1 MGSFLVEL
9 VLAGATA
16 ISAPLAPLTSALLA
30 EAKAPLTTAVQS
42 SHLGETIDR
51 ILDHKRLATA
61 TIGVVVIDT
70 ANGEVL
76 YSRNPDTP
84 VNPASNIKLLTTA
97 AALSILG
104 PEHRY
109 VTRLFVRRDALR
121 GDTIHGDLYLKGGGD
136 PWLVTGD
143 LYELAGDLHAL
154 GVRRITGGIIID
166 SSAFDRDE
174 LPPVYD
180 QKDEFA
186 SYRAMSSA
194 ASVNFN
200 TFVVHMYPGSALGQ
214 AATVSLDPALPSITL
229 QSKTATVEGRRN
241 QALVSREIDR
251 EGGLSLNFSG
261 SLGIDAAVAHFRY
274 PVADPSKNAGAIL
287 ALVLG
292 QRGIRIG
299 KGAIRKATVPKGARA
314 LLSRASRPLSALC
327 RGVNKHSNNFMAEQI
342 LKTLDLHDERPA
354 TFEGALARVREHLE
368 GLGIESEGLQ
378 LKNGSGLY
386 DANRITASQLA
397 QLLVATY
404 NDFRVSS
411 DFLASLPI
419 SGVDG
424 TMRRRLRD
432 SAATRYVRAKTGTL
446 NESSA
451 LSGYA
456 GAPSRP
462 PIAFSI
468 LIGEISRGKTQL
480 ARSVQNQIAEELA
493 ALAARRARGPRATS
507 NSDLR

>member
-1 MGSFLVEL
+1 MGSFLIEL
-9 VLAGATA
+9 ALAGATA
-16 ISAPLAPLTSALLA
+16 ISALSAPLPSALLA
-30 EAKAPLTTAVQS
+30 EANAPLTAAEPRD
-42 SHLGETIDR
+42 LGATIDR
-51 ILDHKRLATA
+51 ILDHKRLAKA

-70 ANGEVL
+70 ASGEVL

-84 VNPASNIKLLTTA
+84 INPASNIKLLTTA

-109 VTRLFVRRDALR
+109 VTRLFIRKDALR

-143 LYELAGDLHAL
+143 LYELAGNLHAL
-154 GVRRITGGIIID
+154 GVRKITGGIVID

-174 LPPVYD
+174 LPPAYD

-186 SYRAMSSA
+186 SYRAMTSA
-194 ASVNFN
+194 SAVNFN
-200 TFVVHMYPGSALGQ
+200 TFVVHMKPGSAVGQ
-214 AATVSLDPALPSITL
+214 SATVSLDPALPSVSL
-229 QSKTATVEGRRN
+229 HANTATVEGHRN
-241 QALVSREIDR
+241 QALVSREFDR
-251 EGGLSLNFSG
+251 DGGLSLTFTG
-261 SLGIDAAVAHFRY
+261 SLGVDASVAHFRY
-274 PVADPSKNAGAIL
+274 PVADPSEHTGVVL
-287 ALVLG
+287 ASVLG
-292 QRGIRIG
+292 QRGINVG
-299 KGAIRKATVPKGARA
+299 KRAIRRATVPKGARA

-342 LKTLDLHDERPA
+342 LKTLDLHDDQPA

-368 GLGIESEGLQ
+368 NLGIASEGLQ
-378 LKNGSGLY
+378 LTNGSGLY
-386 DANRITASQLA
+386 DANRITAAQLA
-397 QLLVATY
+397 ALLVATY

-432 SAATRYVRAKTGTL
+432 RAATRYVRAKTGTL

-456 GAPSRP
+456 GAPGKP

-468 LIGEISRGKTQL
+468 LIGDISRGKTQL

-493 ALAARRARGPRATS
+493 ALAERRARGPRAAA
-507 NSDLR
+507 NRDPR

>member
-1 MGSFLVEL
+1 MGSFLASL

-16 ISAPLAPLTSALLA
+16 ISAPVASLTAALLA
-30 EAKAPLTTAVQS
+30 KTNAPLSAAAEPS
-42 SHLGETIDR
+42 DLGATIDR
-51 ILDHKRLATA
+51 ILDHKRLAKA

-70 ANGEVL
+70 ASGEVL

-84 VNPASNIKLLTTA
+84 INPASNIKLLTTA

-109 VTRLFVRRDALR
+109 VTRLYVRKNALK
-121 GDTIHGDLYLKGGGD
+121 GDTIDGDLYLKGGGD

-154 GVRRITGGIIID
+154 GIRKITGGIIID

-174 LPPVYD
+174 LPPAYD

-194 ASVNFN
+194 SAVNFN
-200 TFVVHMYPGSALGQ
+200 TFIVHMTPGSAAGKT
-214 AATVSLDPALPSITL
+214 AAVSLDLALPSISL
-229 QSKTATVEGRRN
+229 QSNTATVEGRRN
-241 QALVSREIDR
+241 QALVTREANKD
-251 EGGLSLNFSG
+251 GLSLSFTG
-261 SLGIDAAVAHFRY
+261 TLGVDAPVAHFRY
-274 PVADPSKNAGAIL
+274 PVADPSEHTGAVL
-287 ALVLG
+287 ALVLR
-292 QRGIRIG
+292 QRGIKIG
-299 KGAIRKATVPKGARA
+299 RRSIRAATVPSGARA

-342 LKTLDLHDERPA
+342 LKTLDLSDDHPA
-354 TFEGALARVREHLE
+354 TFTGALTQVREHLE
-368 GLGIESEGLQ
+368 GLGIPSEGLQ
-378 LKNGSGLY
+378 LTNGSGLY
-386 DANRITASQLA
+386 DANRITAAQLA
-397 QLLVATY
+397 ALLVATY

-432 SAATRYVRAKTGTL
+432 RAATRYVRAKTGTL

-456 GAPSRP
+456 GAPGKP
-462 PIAFSI
+462 PLAFSI
-468 LIGEISRGKTQL
+468 LIGDISRGKTQL

-493 ALAARRARGPRATS
+493 ALADRRARGPRAAKS
-507 NSDLR
+507 PGER